1 MRVLVTGATGFVGGR
16 LVPALLDA
24 GHEVVSLVRDPDDYD
39 APDGVE
45 VVEADLLEPET
56 LEGIFEGID
65 AAYYLVHSMQTGSD
79 FAERDRLAARNF
91 VDAARG
97 SDLERVVY
105 LGGLGHTGD
114 HLSKHLESRREV
126 ETILTEGAG
135 FELTTLRAAI
145 VVGDGS
151 TSFQMIRELV
161 SKLPVMVTP
170 KWVHNECQPIAID
183 DIVAYLVG
191 LLSVPETAGQT
202 YEVGGPDV
210 LTYAEM
216 MEETGRVMGHEPR
229 IVSVPVLTPN
239 ISAYWVDLVT
249 DVPKSIAH
257 PLISGLKNPVV
268 ADDGPIRELLP
279 IELTPFEEAVERA
292 LVDEERTSEE
302 RAGSERT
309 GEERTAEERTA
320 EERVE
325 AADGDDQRAATS
337 GE

>member
-24 GHEVVSLVRDPDDYD
+24 GHEVVSLVRDADDYD
-39 APDGVE
+39 APERVE
-45 VVEADLLEPET
+45 VVEADLLERES
-56 LEGIFEGID
+56 LEGVFEGVE
-65 AAYYLVHSMQTGSD
+65 AAYYLVHSMRTGGD

-91 VDAARG
+91 VAAARG
-97 SDLERVVY
+97 SDLRRVVY
-105 LGGLGHTGD
+105 LGGLGETGD
-114 HLSKHLESRREV
+114 VLSEHLTSRREV
-126 ETILTEGAG
+126 ETILTEGAS

-151 TSFQMIRELV
+151 ASFKMIRELV
-161 SKLPVMVTP
+161 GKLPVMIAP

-183 DIVAYLVG
+183 DMVAYLVG
-191 LLSVPETAGQT
+191 VLDHPETAGET

-216 MEETGRVMGHEPR
+216 MQETGRVMGYEPR

-239 ISAYWVDLVT
+239 LSAYWVDLVT

-268 ADDGPIRELLP
+268 ADDAPIRELLP
-279 IELTPFEEAVERA
+279 IELTTFEEAVERA
-292 LVDEERTSEE
+292 LADEE
-302 RAGSERT
+302 
-309 GEERTAEERTA
+309 
-320 EERVE
+320 
-325 AADGDDQRAATS
+325 
-337 GE
+337 